1 MKTVIIGTGGLAKEM
16 RFLLRQI
23 NHNSAKFPFFGY
35 IDDDQTKSI
44 HGEKVVGDD
53 EWLLTYKYPINI
65 MFGIGTPTIVEMLA
79 EKYIQNSNLRFPNY
93 IHPNV
98 IGDFDNIKIGKGNII
113 TAGNIFTTDIT
124 IGDFNI
130 FNLNST
136 IGHDTIIGDY
146 NLFNPTTNISGHLKI
161 GNTCLFGTGCQVLER
176 LTIANYSIIGGGA
189 VVNKSIENENGVYV
203 GIPFKRIK

>member
-65 MFGIGTPTIVEMLA
+65 MFGIGTPTIVTSA
-79 EKYIQNSNLRFPNY
+79 NGRGAKGGVAIQA
-93 IHPNV
+93 
-98 IGDFDNIKIGKGNII
+98 D
-113 TAGNIFTTDIT
+113 
-124 IGDFNI
+124 
-130 FNLNST
+130 
-136 IGHDTIIGDY
+136 
-146 NLFNPTTNISGHLKI
+146 
-161 GNTCLFGTGCQVLER
+161 C
-176 LTIANYSIIGGGA
+176 A
-189 VVNKSIENENGVYV
+189 VVPGCGCGQWIHGNGHR
-203 GIPFKRIK
+203 GHG